1 METHRV
7 RTLRLLVAASLCT
20 LTLMGASGCQILN
33 PAEPTPEPGSVTPT
47 VVSPEP
53 EPTPTEE
60 PAPTAEAPASTKV
73 PPGPNNT
80 SDVKQVLDVS
90 AFDYVE
96 FASPSG
102 RLVCGIFSDAAN
114 CFLPPGFQGKVPSG
128 AEGCSDPDFDVNAVG
143 VGSGKATWA
152 CFNDPAF
159 WPVKGSPGVEWHA
172 QTDYAWV
179 KSGFGD
185 QKFAS
190 LPYGVALQHKNF
202 TCSSATD
209 GVRCWNHKTQ
219 HGFQI
224 RQAGAK
230 FW

>member
-1 METHRV
+1 MI
-7 RTLRLLVAASLCT
+7 
-20 LTLMGASGCQILN
+20 TLMSASGCQLLN
-33 PAEPTPEPGSVTPT
+33 PTKSSPTPGSVTPT

-53 EPTPTEE
+53 EPTTTEE
-60 PAPTAEAPASTKV
+60 PTPTTEEPTPTVEAPASTKV
-73 PPGPNNT
+73 PPTPKNT
-80 SDVKQVLDVS
+80 SDVKRVLDVS

-102 RLVCGIFSDAAN
+102 RLVCGIFSDAAQ
-114 CFLPPGFQGKVPSG
+114 CFLPPGFQGKLPSS
-128 AEGCSDPDFDVNAVG
+128 AKVCSDPDFIVNAVS
-143 VGSGKATWA
+143 VESGKATWY
-152 CFNDPAF
+152 CFNDLAF
-159 WPVKGSPGVEWHA
+159 WPSKGSPGVEWHA

-185 QKFAS
+185 QKLAG

-209 GVRCWNHKTQ
+209 GVRCWNQKTE

-224 RQAGAK
+224 RLAGAK